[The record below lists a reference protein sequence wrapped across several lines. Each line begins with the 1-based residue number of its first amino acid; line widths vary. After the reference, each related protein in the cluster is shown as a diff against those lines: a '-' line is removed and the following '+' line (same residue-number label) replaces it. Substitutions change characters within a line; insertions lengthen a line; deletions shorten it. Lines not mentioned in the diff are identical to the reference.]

1 MRVAGWPEREIGVIA
16 ARQRGLITRPQLTAL
31 GVTRAAIDHA
41 IVRGRLHRRHHAVY
55 SLVPFPAL
63 PPLAVELSAV
73 LACGDAALLS
83 HHSAAAT
90 WGFRPFFNGLVDVTA
105 IGSDAG
111 RDRPGIRAH
120 RVSHLD
126 RRDVRCYQNI
136 PITSPAR
143 ALLEIAPELTDRQL
157 EKALDEALIKRLVTH
172 AAINAVVNA
181 YPNRRGVGRLRAAA
195 DPGRPTTQT
204 RSDGEEALLAA
215 LRRANIRAPEVNA
228 KVGNYTAD
236 FLWRDEKVIV
246 ELDGYD
252 YHRGR
257 AAFERDHQRD
267 AEHQHMNHLVIRVTG
282 RQLARELEA
291 LLVQIATALAQRNS
305 AAA

>member
-1 MRVAGWPEREIGVIA
+1 
-16 ARQRGLITRPQLTAL
+16 LAL
-31 GVTRAAIDHA
+31 GVGRDVIDRAVA
-41 IVRGRLHRRHHAVY
+41 RGRLHSRHRSIY
-55 SLVPFPAL
+55 SIVPFPVL
-63 PPLAVELSAV
+63 PPLAIELAAV

-90 WGFRPFFNGLVDVTA
+90 WGIRPSLNGDVHVTVV
-105 IGSDAG
+105 GGDCG
-111 RDRPGIRAH
+111 RTRDRIRVH
-120 RVSHLD
+120 RVSQLD
-126 RRDVRCYQNI
+126 ARDVRRYQSI

-143 ALLEIAPELTDRQL
+143 ALLEIAPDLTDRQL
-157 EKALDEALIKRLVTH
+157 ERALDEALVRRLVSH
-172 AAINAVVNA
+172 AAIAAVTNA
-181 YPNRRGVGRLRAAA
+181 YPNRRGVARLSAAA
-195 DPGRPTTQT
+195 DPGRPTTET

-236 FLWRDEKVIV
+236 FLWRHEKVIV

-267 AEHQHMNHLVIRVTG
+267 AEHQHQGYLVIRVTG
-282 RQLARELEA
+282 RQLAHQLEA
-291 LLVQIATALAQRNS
+291 LLVQIATALAQRRS